1 MSRRPYPQR
10 IKPDARSA
18 TRGGQSRQCCCSLKI
33 FFFFISLVWDAT
45 CCIKF
50 AAFIRKTLA
59 IQMRNLRL
67 QVSVSMRLNLDWRF
81 YRLQQNTQNAIS
93 FQLSNRKT
101 ARALQ
106 VSDVNLSSRGNPVN
120 LSGEGTREDCF
131 DVAQHGL
138 SANISRS
145 RFKQR

>member
-1 MSRRPYPQR
+1 
-10 IKPDARSA
+10 
-18 TRGGQSRQCCCSLKI
+18 
-33 FFFFISLVWDAT
+33 
-45 CCIKF
+45 
-50 AAFIRKTLA
+50 
-59 IQMRNLRL
+59 
-67 QVSVSMRLNLDWRF
+67 MRLNLDWRF

-131 DVAQHGL
+131 DVASSSSSFICLYVYNKHGL
-138 SANISRS
+138 SANISVT
-145 RFKQR
+145 F